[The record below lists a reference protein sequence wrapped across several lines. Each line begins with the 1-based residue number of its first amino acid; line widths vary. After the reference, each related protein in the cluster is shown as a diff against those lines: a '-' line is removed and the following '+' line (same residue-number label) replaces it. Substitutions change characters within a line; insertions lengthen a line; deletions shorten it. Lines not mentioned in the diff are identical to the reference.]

1 MGFNFGAFVGGL
13 STGMVKG
20 IEDAE
25 ERKFKFDMLAE
36 EEATRLRLAR
46 ASERRAD
53 RKALDERISSL
64 KAIGLSDTK
73 AAWVAKGGNSVVSQY
88 LDWGGKALAKGIN
101 PDTMLDSSLFS
112 SDLQDPRNEAAMAA
126 SLGQPLNRK
135 YTTAEPFELR
145 TDIMTSVLGE
155 DKEDKVKQY
164 GSVAAGYAGTFSLL
178 QDAKDRNDPDDIS
191 RFTTILGEWE
201 KQLEEEIARNKDD
214 SADTTSYFNDDSY
227 ARVQKDELTE
237 AYSSYD
243 FVTDVNGNITAKLE
257 GREGVKYVAQLSAAN
272 RIENIATIG
281 DTGVVDKRM
290 QQRAESIR
298 TEADR
303 KLRTY
308 ARGVVFSDGGK
319 DQATKKFG
327 YLKGTG
333 EGGAVERDDNGN
345 IIPLNYRDA
354 LINGDNGQY
363 KVGDVVVAKVLVDG
377 VRINKIFVWTGL
389 ATGDTY
395 DIGGNLIE
403 SGWLDAGFYGS

>member
-25 ERKFKFDMLAE
+25 ERQFKFDMLAE

-53 RKALDERISSL
+53 RKALDERIASL
-64 KAIGLSDTK
+64 KAIGLSDAK
-73 AAWVAKGGNSVVSQY
+73 AAWVAKGGSSVVSQY

-126 SLGQPLNRK
+126 SLGQPLKRK
-135 YTTAEPFELR
+135 YTTSEPFELR
-145 TDIMTSVLGE
+145 TDIMTGVLGE

-178 QDAKDRNDPDDIS
+178 QDAKDRKDPDDIA
-191 RFTTILGEWE
+191 RYTTTLGEWE

-272 RIENIATIG
+272 RIEDIAAIG
-281 DTGVVDKRM
+281 DTGIVDKRM

-308 ARGVVFSDGGK
+308 ARGVVYSDGGK
-319 DQATKKFG
+319 DDATKKFG
-327 YLKGTG
+327 YLK
-333 EGGAVERDDNGN
+333 VQRDADNN
-345 IIPLNYRDA
+345 IIPMNYKDA
-354 LINGDNGQY
+354 IIDGDNGKY
-363 KVGDVVVAKVLVDG
+363 KVGDVVVAKVRVDG
-377 VRINKIFVWTGL
+377 VVVNKIFVWTGL
-389 ATGDTY
+389 ATGNTY
-395 DIGGNLIE
+395 DIGGNTIE
-403 SGWLDAGFYGS
+403 SGWVDAGFYGS

>member
-46 ASERRAD
+46 ASERRSE
-53 RKALDERISSL
+53 RKALDERIASL
-64 KAIGLSDTK
+64 KAIGLSDAK
-73 AAWVAKGGNSVVSQY
+73 AAWVAKGGNSVVTQY

-126 SLGQPLNRK
+126 SLGQPLKRK
-135 YTTAEPFELR
+135 YDTAEPFELQ

-178 QDAKDRNDPDDIS
+178 QDAKDRNDPDDIA
-191 RFTTILGEWE
+191 RYTTTLAEWE
-201 KQLEEEIARNKDD
+201 KQLEEEIARSKDD
-214 SADTTSYFNDDSY
+214 TADDTSYFNDDSY

-272 RIENIATIG
+272 RIEDIATIG

-290 QQRAESIR
+290 LQRAESIR

-308 ARGVVFSDGGK
+308 ARGVVYSDGGK

-327 YLKGTG
+327 YLK
-333 EGGAVERDDNGN
+333 VQRDADNN
-345 IIPLNYRDA
+345 IIPMNYKDA
-354 LINGDNGQY
+354 IIDGDNGKY
-363 KVGDVVVAKVLVDG
+363 RVGDVVVAKVKMTDDNG
-377 VRINKIFVWTGL
+377 VEQIVNRIFVWTGL
-389 ATGDTY
+389 PTGNTY
-395 DIGGNLIE
+395 PINGNTIE
-403 SGWLDAGFYGS
+403 SGWADAGVYGS